1 MPAHRFVCGAALA
14 VLLLAVLPAAAP
26 AAEAKHD
33 PRRTPVVEAVQ
44 TSSPAVVNITSTS
57 VVEQRSMPGLF
68 GQPGLGQ
75 FLNDM
80 YGLPTRRYK
89 RESLGSGVIIDGA
102 RGLVLTN
109 AHVISGASE
118 ITVRLLDGRE
128 LKAELLGADPDFDLA
143 VLQIKSAK
151 SLPQAAMGD
160 SSNIYIGETVIA
172 IGNPFGYTHT
182 VTTGVVSALK
192 RSVRS
197 GDQVLTDFIQTDA
210 AINPGNSGG
219 PLINILGQ
227 VIGVTTAI
235 QAQAEGIGF
244 AIPVNKAKRVIN
256 ELLTKGSVSP
266 VWLGLAGQDVDQ
278 RIANYFGL
286 SKVHGMLVT
295 EVHQPS
301 PASAAGVQP
310 GDLLL
315 ELDKVE
321 ILDKDHYLN
330 LLRNFTDKQ
339 EISATFQRGDARF
352 TKKLQVEALGKN
364 RVLAL
369 VWRRWGLRPA
379 PNSSRGGVAL
389 AAVAQGSAAAQL
401 GLLPGDVL
409 LQIGNNRVTNADAF
423 TDAFLR
429 HRMQSVL
436 MIRILRGGRVYYARL
451 AL

>member
-1 MPAHRFVCGAALA
+1 MLARRFACRAAIA
-14 VLLLAVLPAAAP
+14 VLLMAVLPVSANATQ
-26 AAEAKHD
+26 AKRD

-44 TSSPAVVNITSTS
+44 KSSPAVVNITSTS
-57 VVEQRSMPGLF
+57 VVEQRGLPGLF
-68 GQPGLGQ
+68 CQPGLGQ

-80 YGLPTRRYK
+80 YGLPARRYK

-102 RGLVLTN
+102 QGLVLTN

-118 ITVRLLDGRE
+118 IMVRLLDGRE
-128 LKAELLGADPDFDLA
+128 LTAELLGADPDFDLA
-143 VLQIKSAK
+143 VLQIKGAEN
-151 SLPQAAMGD
+151 LPQAAMGD
-160 SSNIYIGETVIA
+160 SSHIYIGETVIA

-197 GDQVLTDFIQTDA
+197 RDQVLTDFIQTDA

-244 AIPVNKAKRVIN
+244 AIPINKAKRVIN

-278 RIANYFGL
+278 RIASYFGL
-286 SKVHGMLVT
+286 SKVQGMLVT

-310 GDLLL
+310 GDLML

-339 EISATFQRGDARF
+339 EISATFQRGEARF
-352 TKKLQVEALGKN
+352 TKKLQVEALNKE
-364 RVLAL
+364 RVLDLA
-369 VWRRWGLRPA
+369 WRRWGLRPA
-379 PNSSRGGVAL
+379 SNSARGGVAL
-389 AAVAQGSAAAQL
+389 ASVSSGSAAAQL

-409 LQIGNNRVTNADAF
+409 LQIGNTRVTTADAF
-423 TDAFLR
+423 VDAFLR

-436 MIRILRGGRVYYARL
+436 MVRILRGGRLYYARM